1 MTQDR
6 PTLTIQLG
14 NFKLEVNRQ
23 IRQEADGNLL
33 LQRIIKRSI
42 GNDYI
47 NKTESYHLNDYIFDR
62 ANHPTNDNRGEWPF
76 EVEFR
81 GEEEETNMTGG
92 DSIENFKKSWN
103 DSPIAEHFPFGLN
116 GTFI

>member
-81 GEEEETNMTGG
+81 GEEEETNMSGG
-92 DSIENFKKSWN
+92 DSIERFKKSWN
-103 DSPIAEHFPFGLN
+103 DYSPIAKHFPFGLN
-116 GTFI
+116 E